1 MAVRKRKWTTKKGE
15 SRENWV
21 VDYVDQ
27 HRHRHIR
34 TFARKKDADAYEAT
48 VKVDVRAGIHTA
60 PSRSITVADAAEDWF
75 TFAQAEGLE
84 RSTLSYYR
92 QHITHIVSLIGHHK
106 LATLTSP
113 GIHKFRDALLARMS
127 RALAKKVLT
136 SLKAILKDAQRRG
149 NVAQNV
155 ARDVRIGTSMRDK
168 RRLAVGVDIPTVDE
182 IRRIIAA
189 AQGRWR
195 PLILTAI
202 FTGLRA
208 SELRG
213 LRWEDVDFA
222 RGELHVRQR
231 ADRYNQIGHP
241 KSKAARRAVPV
252 TPLLANTLREWKLR
266 CPQSKHGLIFPT
278 TTGNIIRHSDL
289 IRLGLIPTVARA
301 GVVDADG
308 RAKYSGIHALRH
320 FYASRCINR
329 RADGGLEL
337 TPKVVQER
345 LGHASIVMTLDTY
358 SHLFPRG
365 DDSGAEAEAEAA
377 LFAVADA
384 ASM

>member
-15 SRENWV
+15 PRESWI

-27 HRHRHIR
+27 HQHRHIQ
-34 TFARKKDADAYEAT
+34 TFARKKDADAYEAS

-60 PSRSITVADAAEDWF
+60 PSKSITVADAAEDWF

-84 RSTLSYYR
+84 RATLSYYR
-92 QHITHIVSLIGHHK
+92 QHITHIVPLIGHHK

-127 RALAKKVLT
+127 RPLAKKVLT

-182 IRRIIAA
+182 VQPHHQRRA
-189 AQGRWR
+189 GRWR
-195 PLILTAI
+195 PILSTAI

-222 RGELHVRQR
+222 RGELHVCQR

-241 KSKAARRAVPV
+241 KSKAARRTVPV
-252 TPLLANTLREWKLR
+252 TPMLANTLREWKLR
-266 CPQSKHGLIFPT
+266 CPQGKLDLVFPT
-278 TTGNIIRHSDL
+278 
-289 IRLGLIPTVARA
+289 
-301 GVVDADG
+301 G
-308 RAKYSGIHALRH
+308 RATSFGTAI
-320 FYASRCINR
+320 CC
-329 RADGGLEL
+329 
-337 TPKVVQER
+337 
-345 LGHASIVMTLDTY
+345 
-358 SHLFPRG
+358 
-365 DDSGAEAEAEAA
+365 GAG
-377 LFAVADA
+377 
-384 ASM
+384 